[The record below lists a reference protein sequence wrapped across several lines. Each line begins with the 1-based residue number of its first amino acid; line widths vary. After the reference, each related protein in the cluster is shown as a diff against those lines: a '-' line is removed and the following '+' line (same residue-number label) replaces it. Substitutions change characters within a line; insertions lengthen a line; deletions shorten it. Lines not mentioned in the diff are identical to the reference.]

1 MKTAVVLAAG
11 RGSRMGALTAAT
23 PKPLLPVG
31 GRSLLEHIVSGVAG
45 AGVERVIIVIGYLG
59 QQIEALMGDGA
70 RFGVRIRWCR
80 QGRAEGTARAL
91 QLAEPHVGRDP
102 FVLVWGDILVS
113 APFYRQ
119 FVQAF
124 EAAPCDAQLAVNEID
139 DPWRGAAVYV
149 RAGWRVARVEEKP
162 PRRTARTHWNNAGI
176 MILTAPIF
184 EYARRLTPSPR
195 GEYELPEAVAQ
206 MISDGLVVRAVPV
219 QGFWSDV
226 GTPADLERAQRQF
239 A

>member
-31 GRSLLEHIVSGVAG
+31 GRSLLEHIVRGLAG
-45 AGVERVIIVIGYLG
+45 AGVERVIVVIGYLG
-59 QQIEALMGDGA
+59 EQIEAMMGDGA
-70 RFGVRIRWCR
+70 RFGVRIGWCR
-80 QGRAEGTARAL
+80 QERAEGTARAL
-91 QLAEPHVGRDP
+91 LLAEPQVGSAP
-102 FVLVWGDILVS
+102 FVLAWGDILVS

-124 EAAPCDAQLAVNEID
+124 ELAPCDAQLAVNEID

-149 RAGWRVARVEEKP
+149 GAEWRVTGIEEKP
-162 PRRTARTHWNNAGI
+162 PRRTATTHWNNAGI

-184 EYARRLTPSPR
+184 DYARRLTPSPR

-206 MISDGLVVRAVPV
+206 MIRDGLVVRAVPIR
-219 QGFWSDV
+219 GFWSDV
-226 GTPADLERAQRQF
+226 GTPADLERARRQF